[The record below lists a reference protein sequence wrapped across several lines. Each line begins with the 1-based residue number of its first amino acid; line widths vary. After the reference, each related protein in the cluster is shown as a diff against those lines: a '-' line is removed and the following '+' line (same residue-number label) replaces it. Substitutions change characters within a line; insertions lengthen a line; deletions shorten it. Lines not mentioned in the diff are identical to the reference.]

1 MMRTQR
7 DRPSVHRRLLGL
19 RVLGLL
25 VLSGITTG
33 IMGCRVEATAST
45 DSPTWQRLRTNPV
58 GYVVLLRH
66 AEAPGSGDPPNF
78 RLDDC
83 TTQRNL
89 SPQGQTQARRIGQ
102 AFRQRQVAIAQVYS
116 SQWCRCL
123 ETAELLQLG
132 TVKPLPLLNSFFQNR
147 QNGSRQTTALRQLIQ
162 RHRQT
167 PGVLFLVT
175 HQVNITEISGIV
187 PPSGGAVVMKARDR
201 GSIEVI
207 GELPPP

>member
-1 MMRTQR
+1 MRTCR
-7 DRPSVHRRLLGL
+7 DRPFYSRRRWLGL
-19 RVLGLL
+19 VL
-25 VLSGITTG
+25 LSGIIPWMT
-33 IMGCRVEATAST
+33 GCRLDATAST
-45 DSPTWQRLRTNPV
+45 DSPTWQRLRNKPV

-78 RLDDC
+78 RLGDC
-83 TTQRNL
+83 STQRNL
-89 SPQGQTQARRIGQ
+89 SPQGRAQARRIGQ
-102 AFRQRQVAIAQVYS
+102 AFRQRQIAIAQVSS

-132 TVKPLPLLNSFFQNR
+132 SVKPLPLLNSFFQKR
-147 QNGSRQTTALRQLIQ
+147 QNGSRQTAELRQLIQ

-175 HQVNITEISGIV
+175 HQVNITGISGIV
-187 PPSGGAVVMKARDR
+187 PPSGGAVVMKASDR
-201 GSIEVI
+201 GTVEVI